1 MFDAAQSSRVGEY
14 RNETAML
21 QSPAFQT
28 RYPESRGRLLAL
40 ADSFGKLTER
50 VAARDHPPSRTSPS
64 PIAIG
69 MVDGIEKAINRR
81 RSLESALAELEAKY
95 QRQPSPELAR
105 MMEQLKAE
113 IATRQ
118 QRAKTAAKE

>member
-50 VAARDHPPSRTSPS
+50 VAAREP
-64 PIAIG
+64 A
-69 MVDGIEKAINRR
+69 VAN
-81 RSLESALAELEAKY
+81 LA
-95 QRQPSPELAR
+95 
-105 MMEQLKAE
+105 
-113 IATRQ
+113 
-118 QRAKTAAKE
+118 